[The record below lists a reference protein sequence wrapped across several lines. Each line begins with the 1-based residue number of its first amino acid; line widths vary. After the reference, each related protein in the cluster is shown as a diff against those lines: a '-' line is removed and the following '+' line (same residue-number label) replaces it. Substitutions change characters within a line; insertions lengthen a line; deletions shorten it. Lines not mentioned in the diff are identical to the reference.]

1 MRLFRN
7 LLGIRAK
14 KDPLSKIEIDDDWIV
29 HEGIE
34 DGERHWRTLEG
45 DCVDLHYFP
54 IPPDL
59 PAGQSSIEEFRT
71 AYRSAVD
78 AEVLEIDVC
87 SAAGVSVIRT
97 IVKIPQEPRGNTYVG
112 AYTIPFR
119 DLSYVLKITCQEVG
133 TTGIREAVRLAKS
146 LSSGDISIDDDGQI
160 QGNWSHEDEA
170 YDSDFPF
177 HPLSR
182 CRKCLGIFASSL
194 KVAEELRNLPAFELP
209 SGS

>member
-1 MRLFRN
+1 M
-7 LLGIRAK
+7 
-14 KDPLSKIEIDDDWIV
+14 KDPLSKIDIEDDWIV
-29 HEGIE
+29 HEGIAGE
-34 DGERHWRTLEG
+34 ERHWHTREA
-45 DCVDLHYFP
+45 DCIDLHYFP
-54 IPPDL
+54 IPPDI
-59 PAGQSSIEEFRT
+59 PGGQSSIEEFRS
-71 AYRSAVD
+71 AYRAAVD

-87 SAAGVSVIRT
+87 RVEGLSVVRT

-119 DLSYVLKITCQEVG
+119 DFSYVLKITCREVG

-146 LSSGDISIDDDGQI
+146 LSSGDISIDDEGQI

-182 CRKCLGIFASSL
+182 CRKCLGIFATSL
-194 KVAEELRNLPAFELP
+194 KVAEDLSNLPPFELP
-209 SGS
+209 SAS